1 MRKNSLSPTQA
12 KPIIATA
19 NSGPPTIAIVTTI
32 AIQGIAQAIRARVSD
47 RRPRGGSPPS
57 PGDRRRRRRRRLDLR
72 GVASGSGTGLR
83 VRR

>member
-32 AIQGIAQAIRARVSD
+32 AIHGIAQAIRARVSD

-57 PGDRRRRRRRRLDLR
+57 PGDRRRRRRRLDRR